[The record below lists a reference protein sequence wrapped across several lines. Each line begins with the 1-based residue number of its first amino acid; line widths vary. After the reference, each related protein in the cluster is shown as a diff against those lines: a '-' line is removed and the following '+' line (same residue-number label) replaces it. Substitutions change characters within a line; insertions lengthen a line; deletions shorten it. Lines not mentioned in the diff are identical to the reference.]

1 MPSSDSSWCDEKLTR
16 RSTTSGMVFANGCLV
31 LSICRAQATVALSS
45 CGAELYAAN
54 STMVECMYRH
64 RLAQFLTGSQMD
76 VGQRLFLDSS
86 SAKFV
91 VQRSGVGQ
99 LKHVEIK
106 HMFLQQLLRQRVF
119 TIHKIPTRVNPADLN
134 TKKFGLERMKLL
146 STLCGLYPI
155 CSQGDRDE
163 EVLTTRRIQRNVA
176 HRLVQALQVVTI
188 GLLQECSLDLSGN
201 SRGEQGLHGY
211 GPVQGLGASSW
222 TLRTSC
228 TLWSSSAT
236 WKAGFPV
243 VVLATIAAMSL
254 VVFISSRW
262 TWPWSKQDGTQ
273 SRRCQEALMVST
285 SSRLDV

>member
-1 MPSSDSSWCDEKLTR
+1 
-16 RSTTSGMVFANGCLV
+16 MVFANGCLV

-99 LKHVEIK
+99 LKQCGDKTHVLAAIVETKSFHHPQDSYSSESCRPQHKEVWFGTHEVVEYFVWFIPY
-106 HMFLQQLLRQRVF
+106 LLPRGQRRGSSYDS
-119 TIHKIPTRVNPADLN
+119 KDS
-134 TKKFGLERMKLL
+134 E
-146 STLCGLYPI
+146 
-155 CSQGDRDE
+155 
-163 EVLTTRRIQRNVA
+163 
-176 HRLVQALQVVTI
+176 
-188 GLLQECSLDLSGN
+188 ECSAQIGTSASSCHDRIASSMFSRPVRYN